1 MTTSKQTTEDTFA
14 FSADISQLMSLI
26 INTFYS
32 NKEIFLRELIS
43 NSSDALDKIR
53 YLSLTETSQMDTDKD
68 LRIELIPNK
77 ENNTLTI
84 KDSGIGM
91 TRQDLI
97 NNLGTIA
104 KSGTKS
110 FMEAITAGADI
121 SMIGQ
126 FGVGFYSAYLVA
138 DNVTVYS
145 KHNDD
150 DQHVWESSASGS
162 FTVMKSSYENLPRGT
177 AIVLHLKNDM
187 LDYLQESKLKELVKK
202 HSEFVNFPISLYV
215 QKTREDKVRVENKV
229 EEVTDDVKPAVKPAV
244 EEVTDD
250 KPVVEVT
257 DDVKPAVDEVTD
269 DVKPVVEDVTESV
282 KPVVEDVTEDDKPVE
297 EKTVTVTYNE
307 FEVINNQKPIWTQKK
322 EDISESEY
330 QSFYKSLTNDWD
342 TYQHVEHFSVEGQ
355 VEFKSILYV
364 PKRAPSELFNKKV
377 DNIKLYV
384 RRVFITDDCKDM
396 IPEYLSFVKGIVDS
410 EDLPLNISREILQQN
425 KILGVI
431 KKNLTKRCISMF
443 GKIAEDNDKYKSFYE
458 QFSKNIKLGVYED
471 SANRDKLAK
480 LLRFETTKSD
490 TLSSLDEYITRMP
503 ETQKEIYYITGESKR
518 SIENS
523 PFLERLK
530 SKNFEVIFMTDPI
543 DEYMVQQ
550 LSEYSKD
557 DGNKLKLKNV
567 TKENLDLQDSEDDK
581 TKFEQEKTKVQNLC
595 KSIKEI
601 LGSNVE
607 KVVASNR
614 LADSPCCFVTSDYGW
629 SANFERIIKAQTNKS
644 NAGMMG
650 GMMNKKIM
658 EINPSHSIITE
669 LSKRLDQN
677 NDDRSVKDLVWLLHD
692 ISLLTSG
699 FTIEEPDKFSKRIQN
714 FIKLGLDIEEQKQ
727 TEEEISQVVEQIV
740 PETKDEENMEQ
751 VD

>member
-1 MTTSKQTTEDTFA
+1 MTTTNQSSEETFA

-43 NSSDALDKIR
+43 NASDAIDKIR

-110 FMEAITAGADI
+110 FMEALSAGADI

-150 DQHVWESSASGS
+150 EQHVWESSASGS
-162 FTVMKSSYENLPRGT
+162 FTVKPSSYENLPRGT
-177 AIVLHLKNDM
+177 AIVLHLKKDM
-187 LDYLQESKLKELVKK
+187 LEYLQENKLKELVKK
-202 HSEFVNFPISLYV
+202 HSVFVNFPINLYV
-215 QKTREDKVRVENKV
+215 EKTREEKVPVETKV
-229 EEVTDDVKPAVKPAV
+229 EEINETSGIEEIV
-244 EEVTDD
+244 EDD
-250 KPVVEVT
+250 KP
-257 DDVKPAVDEVTD
+257 K
-269 DVKPVVEDVTESV
+269 VEDVTDEEN
-282 KPVVEDVTEDDKPVE
+282 KTQE
-297 EKTVTVTYNE
+297 EKTVTVKYNE
-307 FEVINNQKPIWTQKK
+307 FEIVNNQKPIWTRKK
-322 EDISESEY
+322 EDVSDDDY

-355 VEFKSILYV
+355 VEFKSILFV
-364 PKRAPSELFNKKV
+364 PKRAPFDLFNKKV

-443 GKIAEDNDKYKSFYE
+443 AKIAEDPEKYKNFYE

-471 SANRDKLAK
+471 SSNRDKLVK
-480 LLRFETTKSD
+480 LLRYETTKSD
-490 TLSSLDEYITRMP
+490 TLISLDDYITRMP
-503 ETQKEIYYITGESKR
+503 ESQKEIYYITGESKK

-530 SKNFEVIFMTDPI
+530 SKGYEVIFMTDPV

-550 LSEYSKD
+550 FNEYSKD
-557 DGNKLKLKNV
+557 DSGKLKLRNV
-567 TKENLDLQDSEDDK
+567 TKENLDLQDSEEDK
-581 TKFEQEKTKVQNLC
+581 TKFEKDKTNVENLC
-595 KSIKEI
+595 KTIKEI
-601 LGSNVE
+601 LGNNVE

-614 LADSPCCFVTSDYGW
+614 LADSPCCFVTTDYGW
-629 SANFERIIKAQTNKS
+629 SANFERIMKAQTLRN
-644 NAGMMG
+644 NIGM

-669 LSKRLDQN
+669 LSKRLEQN
-677 NDDRSVKDLVWLLHD
+677 KDDRSVKDLVWLLHD

-714 FIKLGLDIEEQKQ
+714 FIKLGLDIEDHKQ
-727 TEEEISQVVEQIV
+727 FEEEVVSQVDVV
-740 PETKDEENMEQ
+740 TNETENKDEENMEQ